1 MVQLLYSKSTN
12 LLTLAWQIDM
22 PSSRIQRKLF
32 HFLIDSSILSFHL
45 LLMSFQCI
53 ASDLSIHCTT
63 VSCHYRSQSSST
75 VISTPPCHW
84 RPAYQKQLDKD
95 AFDRDWQE
103 AGDEHLDQHTR
114 PQRKQSEVGH
124 DSFSSGS
131 PFEIITD
138 NKKLFFLFGKRDSN
152 KLQTKQLI
160 ITRVNA
166 AVGQKTTTFYNL
178 GKSFI
183 IKPFL

>member
-1 MVQLLYSKSTN
+1 MKLSDVIQSDDEHCDRRLRCLFAILSETYKGWSISVDICYHLIVGLL
-12 LLTLAWQIDM
+12 DM
-22 PSSRIQRKLF
+22 KLSRIQRKLF

-45 LLMSFQCI
+45 LLTSFQCI

-63 VSCHYRSQSSST
+63 VFCHYRSQSSST

-114 PQRKQSEVGH
+114 PQRKQSEVSQ
-124 DSFSSGS
+124 DSFSSGL
-131 PFEIITD
+131 PFW
-138 NKKLFFLFGKRDSN
+138 NNNG
-152 KLQTKQLI
+152 
-160 ITRVNA
+160 
-166 AVGQKTTTFYNL
+166 
-178 GKSFI
+178 
-183 IKPFL
+183 